1 MTEAPGDFAATA
13 PDAVI
18 AGFWRRLAALWID
31 ALVLSVPATLA
42 GLAAFR
48 WASSLGQAGRLI
60 GFGVA
65 LLYFGLLNSSLGGG
79 RTIGKRLFGIRV
91 IDRAGGA
98 LSPMRSGLRF
108 LIIALPIFLN
118 GLWFDVTPDELKWPI
133 YLAGTVLA
141 LVIFGGG
148 GAIVYLFVF
157 NRRTRLSLHDLAVG
171 SFVVRDPPGRVS
183 AAISTPRVHLIVAS
197 LWFSA
202 VLIGT
207 VIFTWIANRPE
218 NIESMKPVA
227 ELQRAIRAQFG
238 LQQVKVTLS
247 TTSKSSGGQNSTT
260 SWLQI
265 VAKADVSQDG
275 LGPLVSDIA
284 AAVLDR
290 DPDLLGRNIL
300 TVHVWRGFDL
310 GITNWSDSYNE
321 SHDAAAWREKLKT
334 GQ

>member
-1 MTEAPGDFAATA
+1 MTEAPGDFAGTA

-108 LIIALPIFLN
+108 LIIALPFFLN
-118 GLWFDVTPDELKWPI
+118 GLWFNVNPDEPKWPI

-141 LVIFGGG
+141 LVVFGGS
-148 GAIVYLFVF
+148 GAIIYLFVF
-157 NRRTRLSLHDLAVG
+157 NRPTRQSLHDLVVG
-171 SFVVRDPPGRVS
+171 SFVVRDPPGRVLV
-183 AAISTPRVHLIVAS
+183 STASGHLIVAVS
-197 LWFSA
+197 WFGV
-202 VLIGT
+202 VLIGAA
-207 VIFTWIANRPE
+207 ILTWIGNRPD
-218 NIESMKPVA
+218 NVESLKPIA
-227 ELQRAIRAQFG
+227 ELQQAIRTQFD
-238 LQQVKVTLS
+238 LQQVRVTVGS
-247 TTSKSSGGQNSTT
+247 TTMNSIRGGNLTT

-265 VAKADVSQDG
+265 YARASG
-275 LGPLVSDIA
+275 SEEALSTLAARIA
-284 AAVLDR
+284 GAVIDR
-290 DPDLLGRNIL
+290 DPDLLGRDKLIVVAL
-300 TVHVWRGFDL
+300 GFDL
-310 GITNWSDSYNE
+310 GIASWSEPYRE